1 MPRKKYTEG
10 QIALVVK
17 ELENGAK
24 VEDLCRK
31 LGVSEATVYNWRKRF
46 AGMSTPEVRRLKQF
60 EGGRRFRVLTKEHL
74 LVSKALPIF
83 LAPHYFCACSD
94 LSLLCE
100 AYDFSSHSEV

>member
-31 LGVSEATVYNWRKRF
+31 LGVSEATVYNWRKKY
-46 AGMSTPEVRRLKQF
+46 AGMSTLEVRRLKQL
-60 EGGRRFRVLTKEHL
+60 EEENTRLKRVVADLTLDKVIL
-74 LVSKALPIF
+74 QDVISKKL
-83 LAPHYFCACSD
+83 
-94 LSLLCE
+94 
-100 AYDFSSHSEV
+100 

>member
-31 LGVSEATVYNWRKRF
+31 LGVSEATVYNWRKRY
-46 AGMSTPEVRRLKQF
+46 AGMSIPEARRLKQL
-60 EGGRRFRVLTKEHL
+60 EEENTRLKRVVADMTLDKVIL
-74 LVSKALPIF
+74 QDVISKKL
-83 LAPHYFCACSD
+83 
-94 LSLLCE
+94 
-100 AYDFSSHSEV
+100 

>member
-31 LGVSEATVYNWRKRF
+31 LGVSEATVYNWRKKY
-46 AGMSTPEVRRLKQF
+46 AGMSPPEVRRLKQL
-60 EGGRRFRVLTKEHL
+60 EEENARLKRVVADLTIGKVVL
-74 LVSKALPIF
+74 QVLIAKSSKA
-83 LAPHYFCACSD
+83 CAQ
-94 LSLLCE
+94 
-100 AYDFSSHSEV
+100 AYARQDDS

>member
-31 LGVSEATVYNWRKRF
+31 LGVDLLPPN
-46 AGMSTPEVRRLKQF
+46 STKMM
-60 EGGRRFRVLTKEHL
+60 
-74 LVSKALPIF
+74 
-83 LAPHYFCACSD
+83 
-94 LSLLCE
+94 
-100 AYDFSSHSEV
+100 

>member
-31 LGVSEATVYNWRKRF
+31 LGVSEATVYNWRKKY
-46 AGMSTPEVRRLKQF
+46 AGMSAPEVRRLKQL
-60 EGGRRFRVLTKEHL
+60 EEANTRLKRVVADLTLDKVILRLVLTEGADHRYA
-74 LVSKALPIF
+74 S
-83 LAPHYFCACSD
+83 YTRG
-94 LSLLCE
+94 
-100 AYDFSSHSEV
+100 